1 MDVQKYLNR
10 IGSTVPAEPDL
21 DALRSVHTRHLLSV
35 PFEDLTVHSGGRVE
49 LDLPLIYD
57 KIVTRHRGGFCY
69 ENNGLFSWLLCSLGF
84 QVTMLSAQVKG
95 LISGYYG
102 PPFDHLVL
110 MVTLQGRRWLCD
122 VGFGGAGFSVP
133 ISLET
138 SGPQAE
144 GHRVYRIRKQ
154 GYMHF
159 LEWQGEENRGADGDW
174 KEVYKFTLDPRS
186 LEDFTDMCQYHQS
199 SPCSIFFCKSLCTIL
214 KPGGRLTC
222 MGRRLI
228 STTFPT
234 EGAGFKSTTRELQ
247 DEEIDVILAE
257 EFGIVLNSP
266 LTPKDQTMT
275 PPPVYADLSPEETL
289 GT

>member
-49 LDLPLIYD
+49 LDLPLLYD
-57 KIVTRHRGGFCY
+57 KIVTRRRGGFCY
-69 ENNGLFSWLLCSLGF
+69 ENNGLFSWLLSSLGF
-84 QVTMLSAQVKG
+84 QVTTLSAQVKN
-95 LISGYYG
+95 LITGCYG

-122 VGFGGAGFSVP
+122 VGFGAAGFSVP
-133 ISLET
+133 LSLET
-138 SGPQAE
+138 SGPQTE

-154 GYMHF
+154 GDLHF

-174 KEVYKFTLDPRS
+174 KEIYKFTLDPRR

-214 KPGGRLTC
+214 RPGGRLTY
-222 MGRRLI
+222 MGHRLI

-234 EGAGFKSTTRELQ
+234 EGAGLETTTRELQ
-247 DEEIDVILAE
+247 DEEITVILAE
-257 EFGIVLNSP
+257 DFGIVLNSP
-266 LTPKDQTMT
+266 LKPKDETIT
-275 PPPVYADLSPEETL
+275 PPPVMY
-289 GT
+289 